1 MYRVIERILNL
12 LAFLLTA
19 ERPVTA
25 DEIRYTVAG
34 YHQAGDDAFKRTFE
48 RDKDLLRQLGIPLR
62 LKPTDVWEVEAG
74 YVVSADEYAL
84 PDPGLTDEE
93 RAALA
98 LAAQV
103 VRLGGQSPGTGAIFK
118 LGGAPATAG
127 GEPLMADLGSATA
140 RLPDL
145 FMAVTERRTARL
157 GYRGSDRR
165 LEPYGLVFR
174 RGHWYVVGRTAGEVR
189 SFRVDRIERL
199 RVGDRSGAFERPEG
213 FRSADHLPEAPWE
226 AGEEPQRVRVAFDAE
241 VAWWARRQIPAET
254 PIDERADGGMEVDLE
269 VANLDAL
276 VGWLIGFED
285 RAEILE
291 PAPVRQRFVAH
302 LGGRA

>member
-12 LAFLLTA
+12 LAFLLTV

-25 DEIRYTVAG
+25 EEIRYTVAG
-34 YHQAGDDAFKRTFE
+34 YDQANDDAFKRTFE

-62 LKPTDVWEVEAG
+62 LAPTDAWEVESG

-140 RLPDL
+140 WLPDL
-145 FMAVTERRTARL
+145 FLAVTERRTVRL
-157 GYRGSDRR
+157 GYRGAERG
-165 LEPYGLVFR
+165 LEPYGLAFR
-174 RGHWYVVGRTAGEVR
+174 RGHWYVVGRSRGSVR
-189 SFRVDRIERL
+189 SFRVDRIESL
-199 RVGDRSGAFERPEG
+199 RIGERGGAFDRPKG
-213 FRSADHLPEAPWE
+213 FRSADHLPVAPWE
-226 AGEEPQRVRVAFDAE
+226 AGEEPQRVRVVFDHE
-241 VAWWARRQIPAET
+241 VAWWARRQIPPGT
-254 PIDERADGGMEVDLE
+254 PIEDRAGGGIEVELE
-269 VANLDAL
+269 VANLDAF

-285 RAEILE
+285 RAEIVE
-291 PAPVRQRFVAH
+291 PTAVRERFVAH
-302 LGGRA
+302 LGGAV